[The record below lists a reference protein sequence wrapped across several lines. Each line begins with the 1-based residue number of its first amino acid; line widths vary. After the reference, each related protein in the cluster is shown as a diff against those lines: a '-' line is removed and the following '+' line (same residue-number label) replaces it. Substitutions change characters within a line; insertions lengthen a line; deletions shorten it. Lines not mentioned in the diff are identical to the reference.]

1 MLLWLSLVC
10 VIPYLCVVCLTVL
23 ANCLLNAFDVCVGEV
38 VVFYWKFLCYFFWLS
53 CFLLANP

>member
-38 VVFYWKFLCYFFWLS
+38 VVFYWKFLCYFLVELF
-53 CFLLANP
+53 FVG